1 MTEVSLHR
9 RRMADLVATTAER
22 IVAQATADGVPV
34 ADLPDMKLRWYRI
47 GEARQRSV
55 REPGEDGQVG
65 RTRVVTETTVY
76 VYDRIGGSMGVT
88 AKKFAADLAEID
100 TELIQLRINS
110 PGGSVTDALAIMNTI
125 RDHPAYVIGHIDGI
139 TASAATIIMMG
150 CDRVEVEPGGMLMV
164 HKASMQVD
172 GDDDDLEKLAL
183 WLRRQS
189 ENVAD
194 LYAQKSGGTREQ
206 WMALMTAETWMYGEE
221 AVSLR
226 LADKANVLT
235 PIPDPEMR
243 ERMRRQH
250 SLAGFRHAGRE
261 AQGDVKPVPWSVAH
275 PTPKGSRARNRRAS
289 SEVREAAGL
298 RLRALDK
305 RLMTRSAPAGMST
318 VARRSPSGTSGEL
331 RHSLVEFRGREMIE
345 TSGHF
350 TIYNRG
356 YEMWDM
362 YGPYTEVVVGGS
374 GKDSLA
380 RRPDCIFLVNHT
392 GLAMAR
398 TGGPWNQNR
407 GTLELAEEEVGGW
420 HRAYLNPE
428 RDDVKLFVTGMDDGQ
443 ITEMSY
449 AFMIEEGEWNDDM
462 TEYAIHRWEINRGDV
477 SGVNYGANPYTD
489 IAARAPELL
498 AELEQLP
505 GGAIREAVRRLSQR
519 VESYERLLREVGPG
533 SMAQVADVALAE
545 PARPASGEEKAAAEK
560 WVAQAIGTVPEDP
573 PEETPEQPADSRA
586 DAKVIDNDP
595 GEGRTVA
602 QYEALLRSMGVKVP
616 Q

>member
-9 RRMADLVATTAER
+9 RRMADLVASTAER
-22 IVAQATADGVPV
+22 VVAQATADGVPV
-34 ADLPDMKLRWYRI
+34 AGLPDMKLRWYRI
-47 GEARQRSV
+47 GERRQRSV
-55 REPGEDGQVG
+55 REPGDDGQAG

-88 AKKFAADLAEID
+88 AKRFAADLAEID

-110 PGGSVTDALAIMNTI
+110 PGGSVTDALAIMNTV

-139 TASAATIIMMG
+139 TASAATIVMMG

-221 AVSLR
+221 AVSLK

-235 PIPDPEMR
+235 PIPDPDMV
-243 ERMRRQH
+243 ERMHRRH

-261 AQGDVKPVPWSVAH
+261 AQGDVTPVPWSVAH
-275 PTPKGSRARNRRAS
+275 PAPVRARGKAPRRIS
-289 SEVREAAGL
+289 SEAREAAGL

-318 VARRSPSGTSGEL
+318 VARRSPKNTSGEL

-356 YEMWDM
+356 YDMWDM
-362 YGPYTEVVVGGS
+362 YGPYTEVVVDGS
-374 GKDSLA
+374 GKESLA

-407 GTLELAEEEVGGW
+407 GTLELSEEDIGGW

-428 RDDVKLFVTGMDDGQ
+428 RDDVKLFVAGMDDGQ

-449 AFMIEEGEWNDDM
+449 AFMIDEGEWNDDM
-462 TEYAIHRWEINRGDV
+462 TEYRILRWDIERGDV

-489 IAARAPELL
+489 IAARAGELMD
-498 AELEQLP
+498 ELEQLP
-505 GGAIREAVRRLSQR
+505 GGAIREAFRRLGSR
-519 VESYERLLREVGPG
+519 IESYERLLREVGPDG
-533 SMAQVADVALAE
+533 MVRVADVALTS
-545 PARPASGEEKAAAEK
+545 PDLPASEDYKAAAEQ
-560 WVAQAIGTVPEDP
+560 WVAKAFGGDHTESEEAPADP
-573 PEETPEQPADSRA
+573 PE
-586 DAKVIDNDP
+586 AKVIDNAP